1 MSFDLYIYV
10 KDPSRFSVTDCQA
23 YLDNLDFHGRFDP
36 DFHPEAFV
44 GCLPFV
50 GTSDIVGDGVL
61 YRIAPEYYLDEYV
74 FEPTPPRKLTLWE
87 RLTGKHPAEAIPE
100 KDPFAGATHSILL
113 SCSYGDSLSLLLAYG
128 MAAYAAEAC
137 NGVLYDPQ
145 DDKIYN
151 TPSAVVQ
158 AYAICREDLRK
169 EKEKGCLYLH
179 REGDSMP

>member
-1 MSFDLYIYV
+1 MRHV
-10 KDPSRFSVTDCQA
+10 AKT
-23 YLDNLDFHGRFDP
+23 
-36 DFHPEAFV
+36 
-44 GCLPFV
+44 
-50 GTSDIVGDGVL
+50 
-61 YRIAPEYYLDEYV
+61 
-74 FEPTPPRKLTLWE
+74 
-87 RLTGKHPAEAIPE
+87 
-100 KDPFAGATHSILL
+100 
-113 SCSYGDSLSLLLAYG
+113 
-128 MAAYAAEAC
+128 AEAC